1 MSKCMYC
8 GSSSFGPC
16 SNSPHQKHEHSGL
29 DEKSVFSAVHP
40 AMALVATAR
49 LISTNMAVETI
60 NAFIVVQ
67 PALAHVAIAL
77 MESMKSNRA

>member
-1 MSKCMYC
+1 LGLAATVHIRNMSTVVWMK
-8 GSSSFGPC
+8 
-16 SNSPHQKHEHSGL
+16 
-29 DEKSVFSAVHP
+29 KSVFSAVHP
-40 AMALVATAR
+40 ATALVARAR